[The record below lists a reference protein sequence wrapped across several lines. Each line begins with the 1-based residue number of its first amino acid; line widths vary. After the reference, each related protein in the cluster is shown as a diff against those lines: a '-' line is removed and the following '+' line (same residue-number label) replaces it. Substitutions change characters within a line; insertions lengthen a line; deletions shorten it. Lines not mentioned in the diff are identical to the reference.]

1 MSRWTGL
8 GVGVATLAVVA
19 LAAGPVRVKASDEV
33 PAKPAQKN
41 RQFEFFRGFGGAH
54 LGVTLEDRED
64 PGAVVKD
71 VRPDTPAAKAGL
83 QAGDVIVRYQ
93 GERVEGAAA
102 LARMV
107 RETPAGRRVEIEVE
121 RNGSSQTLSTTL
133 EKGGGM
139 HQWAEGLRGGD
150 LEDFDIELPDH
161 IEIPEIPEMPEMS
174 AVPPVPP
181 VPPML
186 HDGDRESFRR
196 LFREYGGARKLG
208 IEYQEVSGQ
217 LAQYFKLGEERGVLV
232 CMLRPFSNLDAVRT
246 LAARNVSSFSM
257 DLIPR
262 TTRAQRMDALS
273 SMATAAGY
281 KAVLL
286 AATTAP
292 RLPTTFTTV
301 SSTAFFSAAESVA
314 VSPSDPSA
322 TIDS

>member
-232 CMLRPFSNLDAVRT
+232 SSVDENGP
-246 LAARNVSSFSM
+246 AARAG
-257 DLIPR
+257 L
-262 TTRAQRMDALS
+262 RAG
-273 SMATAAGY
+273 T
-281 KAVLL
+281 
-286 AATTAP
+286 
-292 RLPTTFTTV
+292 
-301 SSTAFFSAAESVA
+301 
-314 VSPSDPSA
+314 
-322 TIDS
+322 